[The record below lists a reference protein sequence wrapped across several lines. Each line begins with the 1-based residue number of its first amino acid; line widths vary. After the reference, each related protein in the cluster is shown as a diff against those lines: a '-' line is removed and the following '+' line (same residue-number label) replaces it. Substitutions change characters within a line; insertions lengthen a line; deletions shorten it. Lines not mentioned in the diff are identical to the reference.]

1 MPNPY
6 IAQGTLN
13 RALTSLSVV
22 DNPNLNVTT
31 GYFGEQ
37 LAVIS
42 FEDKISD
49 YIPTTAGA
57 VPSPRLVQFVTVRAY
72 LNKAQGL
79 AAQWEQQRLTNAI
92 IGDIVVVTD
101 SSALPVYY
109 FQNCVLENVDS
120 LNLNGTSADFAIM
133 IRGTYPVNADL
144 FT

>member
-1 MPNPY
+1 MANPY
-6 IAQGTLN
+6 VFQGTIN

-22 DNPNLNVTT
+22 SIPELNVTT

-37 LAVIS
+37 LAMIN

-57 VPSPRLVQFVTVRAY
+57 VPSPRLVQFCTVRAF
-72 LNKAQGL
+72 LIKSQSL

-92 IGDIVVVTD
+92 LGDVVFVTD
-101 SSALPVYY
+101 SAALPSYY
-109 FQNCVLENVDS
+109 LQNCIFENVDS
-120 LNLNGTSADFAIM
+120 INANGTSADYAVQ
-133 IRGTYPVNADL
+133 IRGTYAVNSDL